1 MAYKYKNLNIE
12 KLSVIGAG
20 QIGPDICLHFAKMFW
35 KNKVTVLKED
45 VGGSVNRTIT
55 LNVGTGQVK
64 LKVSGI
70 GEVML

>member
-1 MAYKYKNLNIE
+1 MI
-12 KLSVIGAG
+12 V
-20 QIGPDICLHFAKMFW
+20 QKMFW
-35 KNKVTVLKED
+35 KNKVTVTKED

-64 LKVSGI
+64 LKVSGR